1 MATNSVRRFHLG
13 LSEGVLCKGCCGLE
27 SYKLLTAGVSE
38 STFSSND
45 TIRLTLYTF
54 TLPAPSV
61 GNLNL
66 LSVSELQMT
75 NKNLKETITQEASA
89 EYPATP

>member
-13 LSEGVLCKGCCGLE
+13 LSEGVLCKGPCGLE